1 MGEKRYII
9 SDASKMLGVES
20 HVLRYWEEELNV
32 MIPRNEMGHRYY
44 TDNHINLLK
53 NVRDL
58 KNQGYSL
65 RTIKMML
72 TDPDDRK
79 KDRPNNRTG
88 MAMPLTAREVSM
100 PMMQQPVSVGNTKV
114 ASGYGSAT
122 GDMVVEQSEQGS
134 KMEQF
139 QAIMD
144 KVVCKALKASASE
157 LGKEVSGNV
166 SETVLKE
173 MNYLIRTQDE
183 REEERFKKLDEAMRS
198 KQRLSRKAKKKQAKA
213 EKMLLKK
220 SKKQEQKEKQK
231 QKAVTADKKK
241 SDIHIGKKVVAQ

>member
-1 MGEKRYII
+1 MGEKRYMI

-32 MIPRNEMGHRYY
+32 VIPRNEMGHRYY

-72 TDPDDRK
+72 TDPDERQGEG
-79 KDRPNNRTG
+79 RNARAG
-88 MAMPLTAREVSM
+88 MSMPLTVREVGM
-100 PMMQQPVSVGNTKV
+100 PVMQQSVKAENTRVVRGCGNDTTV
-114 ASGYGSAT
+114 I
-122 GDMVVEQSEQGS
+122 EQEPHGS

-198 KQRLSRKAKKKQAKA
+198 KQRMSKKDKRKQAKA

-220 SKKQEQKEKQK
+220 TKRQEQKEKQEK
-231 QKAVTADKKK
+231 QKAVAAKKK
-241 SDIHIGKKVVAQ
+241 KANLHIGKKVVTQ